1 MQKGEK
7 QAWEQ
12 EKQPLD
18 GQKSREQRDGKQKV
32 GEQQQKQEHQV
43 VSVFVENIP
52 KAMHWKGLWHT
63 FARHGDVIG
72 SFIARKLSRGG
83 KRFGFVR
90 MKNRADALRVIERL
104 NGFML
109 YGFRLTV
116 NLARPYKE
124 IYKKK
129 NYEMGGINYRKIG
142 LPRLDFEAGNQR
154 DIPKR
159 ISGHV
164 DDEELW
170 RLRRCLVGEMS
181 SVCSTRSIALRL
193 QDWGLGEI
201 NAQGSEEACYQLGE
215 SEQIGGTFKD
225 QPAVV
230 SENLEKQP
238 GEMEKTRGIEC
249 DQIVCTSSK
258 GLNWAEAV
266 KKNLNETD
274 DRPSLI
280 QIAKDESQVIEA
292 ENLLY
297 AKAVED
303 VSNMGCKLT
312 GPNNESWAKEIENKM
327 NTGWDPNTKLSDKSS
342 GTHTRKILSK
352 SKKGKRYGSL
362 LELQDKAISGTER
375 KKRDRAWRR
384 LRLNKKDLEVSEL
397 SGRSL
402 SESDLEVRWALA
414 TKEAR
419 KVLALGKNIG
429 MQIVGD
435 EQEVINELANL
446 EEEVRRLWYDD
457 EVDFRFSAAEGRSGG
472 LISVWDKNVFQVES
486 SVIHKRFIFLKG
498 KWLKQGFI
506 TAVLNIYGPCVLSE
520 QVELWETL
528 VVGRLVGN
536 GLGTLVVRDSKDLI
550 LDLYNTIFLVQTSY
564 VNIAIAE
571 VVAHSGTATFYT
583 APYVPSACYG
593 YEDDGVMI
601 AAASDAIWDGGAVCG
616 RQYKVKCKGATNES
630 PHPCRGQDYVVVKIV
645 DYCPSGCQGTIDLS
659 QEAFAAIADP
669 DAGKIKIYFHQYVN
683 LYLHELH
690 EALLN
695 THQLHQVENFLNHQV
710 AIQQPLQKHCDQQS
724 SELKASTLSLLT
736 SAECISS
743 VDIGSELFIGI
754 DIVLEDDSAGEVSA
768 EELLLVVEIKGPSFV
783 TLLGTCKDAFRAIER
798 LNGYPLYGSHIAV
811 SLARF
816 NGRSSYWRKVR
827 FVPERDGEKSGFQSK
842 KSEVEILL
850 GETSNGT
857 ACTVK
862 KEHMVAG
869 EVSALWLT
877 GYKGGV

>member
-1 MQKGEK
+1 MSNYILRYTRYQSYDRNVGE
-7 QAWEQ
+7 QQ
-12 EKQPLD
+12 
-18 GQKSREQRDGKQKV
+18 QKSREQRDGKQKV

-201 NAQGSEEACYQLGE
+201 NAQGSEKACYQLGE

-342 GTHTRKILSK
+342 GTHSEEERDNYFFSELEARKILSK

-446 EEEVRRLWYDD
+446 EGLGAGEKVLAVKKLIREHIFDMVLLQETKKSSFAEEEVRRLWYDD

-528 VVGRLVGN
+528 
-536 GLGTLVVRDSKDLI
+536 TRDSKNTSSLDHLKESAIVCTRDFSEDL
-550 LDLYNTIFLVQTSY
+550 
-564 VNIAIAE
+564 
-571 VVAHSGTATFYT
+571 VAA
-583 APYVPSACYG
+583 
-593 YEDDGVMI
+593 
-601 AAASDAIWDGGAVCG
+601 
-616 RQYKVKCKGATNES
+616 
-630 PHPCRGQDYVVVKIV
+630 
-645 DYCPSGCQGTIDLS
+645 LS
-659 QEAFAAIADP
+659 
-669 DAGKIKIYFHQYVN
+669 
-683 LYLHELH
+683 
-690 EALLN
+690 
-695 THQLHQVENFLNHQV
+695 
-710 AIQQPLQKHCDQQS
+710 C
-724 SELKASTLSLLT
+724 
-736 SAECISS
+736 
-743 VDIGSELFIGI
+743 LF
-754 DIVLEDDSAGEVSA
+754 
-768 EELLLVVEIKGPSFV
+768 F
-783 TLLGTCKDAFRAIER
+783 
-798 LNGYPLYGSHIAV
+798 
-811 SLARF
+811 
-816 NGRSSYWRKVR
+816 
-827 FVPERDGEKSGFQSK
+827 
-842 KSEVEILL
+842 
-850 GETSNGT
+850 
-857 ACTVK
+857 
-862 KEHMVAG
+862 
-869 EVSALWLT
+869 
-877 GYKGGV
+877 